1 LTFHLPYDLGR
12 RILDLEQ
19 ELAELP
25 CLGSSSDSRSSFSYE
40 SCDSEEEGTPEIIFF
55 SSSSSSDSSEERR
68 DLMSGQSA
76 DSYDKFDTRNQD
88 LRA

>member
-40 SCDSEEEGTPEIIFF
+40 SCDSEEGTPEIIFF
-55 SSSSSSDSSEERR
+55 SSSSSSDSSEERC